1 MVIPKLSLSLLPT
14 SGILLRQR
22 PLAERR
28 REVDFLARTTLLASI
43 AVGFAMAVFA
53 WLFSLT
59 PAANRIESQYALGL
73 LYRLRG
79 PIEPRSGAV
88 IIAIDKATLTWL
100 RESAAVP
107 DENRWLSCRPPQD
120 LNELSQ
126 IRGPGD
132 LPRSVHAC
140 LLEQLRRV
148 GFPVVAFDILFAV
161 KGNNEDDA
169 RLARSLREHGA
180 TAILVGI
187 ERSTI
192 RDGGSE
198 LLVEREVQPLA
209 MFRDSAA
216 ATGTFVIPRSGG
228 PVYGFL
234 RTVPGFEA
242 IRSLPDEAGRL
253 FRSPAPNSPPGE
265 TGKSAFEYL
274 WLYGPPGSIETVS
287 ARDILSSEGSDTVRS
302 TAARSVAFVGASDP
316 NTTDFQDVF
325 PSFFRSGIGA
335 DISGVELAATAFL
348 NAQTGEILRRLPS
361 AAEATLVAFVAFV
374 FGFLARARAFYAMLA
389 VPLTGVAYLL
399 AAVFA
404 FSNSRLL
411 LPIGTP
417 IFVVGPVAFVI
428 AVFIRYRLAR
438 ALIMRLAPAPAARRM
453 LLRPTDHRSEA
464 IAHEATVVFFDL
476 IGSTAIAE
484 KIPAVAFN
492 ALLSSYFDTVSDL
505 VEQHRGLIAAFSGDG
520 ITAVF
525 TDTDA
530 GQNHA
535 IRACH
540 SVVAVLRSIGTI
552 NVGNSKDSL
561 PPLHMRVGL
570 NSGSVAE
577 GEIGAHD
584 RFNFSVVGDVVNLA
598 ARLEQLGKTLFPDQK
613 DVVLVGE
620 ATHRMA
626 APEGLPFFE
635 CGVVQIRGRER
646 PEQVYRLAIG

>member
-1 MVIPKLSLSLLPT
+1 
-14 SGILLRQR
+14 
-22 PLAERR
+22 
-28 REVDFLARTTLLASI
+28 LARTTLLASI
-43 AVGFAMAVFA
+43 AVGFAMAAFA

-79 PIEPRSGAV
+79 PVEPQSGAV

-100 RESAAVP
+100 RESAAAP
-107 DENRWLSCRPPQD
+107 EDNRWLSCPPPQD
-120 LNELSQ
+120 LNELSE

-140 LLEQLRRV
+140 LLEQLRHV

-161 KGNNEDDA
+161 KGNDEDDA
-169 RLARSLREHGA
+169 RLARALREHGA

-234 RTVPGFEA
+234 RAVPGFEG

-253 FRSPAPNSPPGE
+253 FRSPAEDAPP
-265 TGKSAFEYL
+265 GKSAFEYL

-287 ARDILSSEGSDTVRS
+287 ARDILSGEESDAVRS
-302 TAARSVAFVGASDP
+302 AASRSVAFVGASDP

-348 NAQTGEILRRLPS
+348 NAETGEILRRLPS
-361 AAEATLVAFVAFV
+361 AAEAALVVFIAFV
-374 FGFLARARAFYAMLA
+374 FGFLARARAVYAMLA
-389 VPLTGVAYLL
+389 VPLTGMAYLL
-399 AAVFA
+399 AAMFA

-453 LLRPTDHRSEA
+453 LQRPTDHRSA
-464 IAHEATVVFFDL
+464 AVAQDATVVFFDL

-484 KIPAVAFN
+484 KIPAVAYN

-505 VEQHRGLIAAFSGDG
+505 VEKHRGLIATFSGDG

-525 TDTDA
+525 TETDG

-535 IRACH
+535 VRACH

-552 NVGNSKDSL
+552 NIDNSKNSL

-598 ARLEQLGKTLFPDQK
+598 ARLEQLGKTLFPDEK

-626 APEGLPFFE
+626 APAGLPFSE
-635 CGVVQIRGRER
+635 CGVVQIRGREH
-646 PEQVYRLAIG
+646 PEQVYRLAINWTLVSTSS

>member
-1 MVIPKLSLSLLPT
+1 
-14 SGILLRQR
+14 
-22 PLAERR
+22 
-28 REVDFLARTTLLASI
+28 
-43 AVGFAMAVFA
+43 MAAFA

-79 PIEPRSGAV
+79 PVEPQPGAV

-100 RESAAVP
+100 RESAAEP
-107 DENRWLSCRPPQD
+107 NENRWLSCPLPKN

-140 LLEQLRRV
+140 LLEQLRSV

-161 KGNNEDDA
+161 KGNDEDDA
-169 RLARSLREHGA
+169 RLASALREHGA

-192 RDGGSE
+192 RDGDSE

-209 MFRDSAA
+209 MFRESAA
-216 ATGTFVIPRSGG
+216 ASGTFVIPRSGG

-234 RTVPGFEA
+234 RRVPGFEA
-242 IRSLPDEAGRL
+242 IRSLPDEAIRL
-253 FRSPAPNSPPGE
+253 FRLKGGAAPKSE
-265 TGKSAFEYL
+265 TAKPAFEYL

-287 ARDILSSEGSDTVRS
+287 ARDILSGEASERVSS
-302 TAARSVAFVGASDP
+302 AAARSVAFVGASDP

-348 NAQTGEILRRLPS
+348 NAETDEILRRLPS
-361 AAEATLVAFVAFV
+361 AAEAALVVFIAFV
-374 FGFLARARAFYAMLA
+374 FGFLARARAVYAMLA
-389 VPLTGVAYLL
+389 VPVTGMAYLL
-399 AAVFA
+399 AAMLA

-411 LPIGTP
+411 LPLGTP
-417 IFVVGPVAFVI
+417 IYVVGPIAFVI

-438 ALIMRLAPAPAARRM
+438 ALIMRLAPAPVARRM

-464 IAHEATVVFFDL
+464 VAHEATVVFFDL
-476 IGSTAIAE
+476 MGSTAIAE
-484 KIPAVAFN
+484 KIPAVAYN

-505 VEQHRGLIAAFSGDG
+505 VKKHRGLIAGFSGDG

-525 TDTDA
+525 TETET

-535 IRACH
+535 VRACH
-540 SVVAVLRSIGTI
+540 SVVAVLRSMGGI
-552 NVGNSKDSL
+552 NIDNSKNSL
-561 PPLHMRVGL
+561 PPLHLRVGL
-570 NSGSVAE
+570 NSGNVAE

-598 ARLEQLGKTLFPDQK
+598 ARLEQLGKTLFPDEK

-620 ATHRMA
+620 ATYRMA
-626 APEGLPFFE
+626 VPAGLPFSE
-635 CGVVQIRGRER
+635 CGVVQIRGREHL
-646 PEQVYRLAIG
+646 EQVYRLAINWTLASSS